1 MRKYISFDI
10 LDMAAFKR
18 KLVLYCA
25 NFEYSAVYDSCN
37 YYKHQESTVKY
48 HSFDFLI
55 GLGHIDRV
63 EGDFD
68 EVQRYHSNHND
79 WLCGYWSY
87 DLKNKLEN
95 LTSHNDDGLNFP
107 EAVFFR
113 PRYLITC
120 LENTCSVAYIPAI
133 SHKNDIHDLIKAI
146 TTLKEDTDLGV
157 ELRFTPRV
165 SEKKYGEAVKSV
177 LHHIQQGDIYEM
189 NYCMEFY
196 CDKAHINPYTC
207 YNALIEI
214 SPTPFASFF
223 KVGDKFALCASP
235 ERYLKKE
242 GDKIISQPIKG
253 TAKRSRIIKVDAKI
267 KEELASS
274 MKERSENIMIVDLVR
289 NDLARVAAQGSVKVE
304 ELCGIYPFAQV
315 FQMISTVTT
324 QLNPDKRGI
333 DAIKASFPAGS
344 MTGAPKI
351 RAMKL
356 IEKYEIT
363 KRGLY
368 SGAIGYFKPDG
379 DFDFNVVIRTLLYDA
394 TTQFLSFMVGSA
406 ITEKS
411 IPHIEYAE
419 CLLKAKAILQ
429 LFNQDKSHPIEATIS
444 EVLKR

>member
-10 LDMAAFKR
+10 EDMTAFKR

-25 NFEYSAVYDSCN
+25 NFEYAAVYDSCN
-37 YYKHQESTVKY
+37 YYHQQESAVKY
-48 HSFDFLI
+48 HSFDFLA
-55 GLGHIDRV
+55 GLGHTHKV
-63 EGDFD
+63 EGGFD
-68 EVQRYHSNHND
+68 EVHCFQNMHKD
-79 WLCGYWSY
+79 WLCGYWGY
-87 DLKNKLEN
+87 DLKNKLEVLSSEN
-95 LTSHNDDGLNFP
+95 KDGLSFP
-107 EAVFFR
+107 ECVFFQ
-113 PRYLITC
+113 PHYVIQC
-120 LENTCSVAYIPAI
+120 SENTCSVAYISTI
-133 SHKNDIHDLIKAI
+133 SNKNEIYDLINAI
-146 TTLKEDTDLGV
+146 TSLKDDKNLGV
-157 ELRFTPRV
+157 EVKFNSRV
-165 SEKKYGEAVKSV
+165 SEQKYSEMVNSV
-177 LHHIQQGDIYEM
+177 LHHIQQGNIYEM

-223 KVGDKFALCASP
+223 KVVDKFALCASP

-253 TAKRSRIIKVDAKI
+253 TAKRSRDLKEDTKI
-267 KEELASS
+267 REELSSS

-289 NDLARVAAQGSVKVE
+289 NDMSRIAAQGSVKVA
-304 ELCGIYPFAQV
+304 ELCGIYSFKQV
-315 FQMISTVTT
+315 FQMISTVTA
-324 QLNPDKRGI
+324 QLDKGKEGM

-356 IEKYEIT
+356 IEKYEQT

-368 SGAIGYFKPDG
+368 SGALGYYKPDG
-379 DFDFNVVIRTLLYDA
+379 DFDFSVVIRTLQYDVGS
-394 TTQFLSFMVGSA
+394 QYLSFMVGSA

-411 IPHIEYAE
+411 VPHLEYAE

-429 LFNQDKSHPIEATIS
+429 LFNPDKLHPIEAAIS
-444 EVLKR
+444 EVFKG